1 MQNTSCVIW
10 IFSTLHHGQVG
21 VRERQLSDNTTS
33 TGGLQSCTQAAGTL
47 GATEQEQAKENV
59 LTSSS
64 SDL

>member
-1 MQNTSCVIW
+1 MQNTSRVIR
-10 IFSTLHHGQVG
+10 ILSTLYHGRVG
-21 VRERQLSDNTTS
+21 VRERQLSESTTT
-33 TGGLQSCTQAAGTL
+33 TGDLQSSTQAAGTL